1 MKRGEQTDQAED
13 TYAYPWEGMARYAPS
28 RVRESEDKMT
38 EVTVSVPAR
47 PDFIHV
53 LRSVVAAIAARADF
67 TFDSID
73 DMRLAVDEA
82 SAQLLAFAAPATSL
96 TLRILLTEEG
106 GMEVIAST
114 DADISTAVWPPD
126 GAERT
131 LTWQVLSALADEARF
146 ERLDSGPALRLWK
159 RREAA
164 SRS

>member
-1 MKRGEQTDQAED
+1 MPD
-13 TYAYPWEGMARYAPS
+13 
-28 RVRESEDKMT
+28 
-38 EVTVSVPAR
+38 VTVSVPAR

-53 LRSVVAAIAARADF
+53 LRSVVAAVAARADF

-82 SAQLLAFAAPATSL
+82 SAQLLAFAAPATML
-96 TLRILLTEEG
+96 TLRITLSDEG
-106 GMEVIAST
+106 SLEVVAST
-114 DADISTAVWPPD
+114 DADVSTAVWPPE

-164 SRS
+164 SKS